1 MRVSLK
7 EMLPDAVGRNRV
19 ICGFNI
25 FGYEDAIAVIEAAEE
40 KQAPVLLMVN
50 RAMAD
55 FMPPEL
61 CGPMLS
67 GLAERSSARIA
78 VHLDHAWDLSVLE
91 RALEGGFSSVMFDG
105 SKKPLEENIKL
116 TARAREIADR
126 YGASLE
132 GEVGTVP
139 YSDLGETDVDMTD
152 AAEAGKFV
160 EETGV
165 DVLAVSVGNI
175 HRLTVP
181 TARIDFSR
189 LREIEEVTSV
199 PLVIHGVSGVPE
211 SEIRKLLPTGVVK
224 FNIGTR
230 LRMAFGKRLQ
240 NEFEKNPG
248 QFDRLQL
255 MQNVIPAVKNAAME
269 SLMVTGW

>member
-25 FGYEDAIAVIEAAEE
+25 FGYEDSVAVIEAAEE
-40 KQAPVLLMVN
+40 KKAPVLLMVN

-55 FMPPEL
+55 FMPPDL

-67 GLAERSSARIA
+67 RLAERSSARIA
-78 VHLDHAWDLSVLE
+78 VHLDHAWDLTAIE
-91 RALEGGFSSVMFDG
+91 RALDGGFSSVMYDG
-105 SKKPLEENIKL
+105 SNKPLAENIEL
-116 TARAREIADR
+116 TARARVLADR

-132 GEVGTVP
+132 GEVGTIP
-139 YSDLGETDVDMTD
+139 YDDLGETEVEMTD
-152 AAEAGKFV
+152 PSEAARFG

-175 HRLTVP
+175 HRLTTP
-181 TARIDFSR
+181 TAKIDFSR
-189 LREIEEVTSV
+189 LGEIERATSI
-199 PLVIHGVSGVPE
+199 PLVIHGVSGLPE
-211 SEIRKLLPTGVVK
+211 TEIRALLQTGVVK

-240 NEFEKNPG
+240 NEFDNDPG
-248 QFDRLQL
+248 QFDRLHL
-255 MQNVIPAVKNAAME
+255 MNKVIPAMRNAAIE
-269 SLMVTGW
+269 SLIVTGW

>member
-25 FGYEDAIAVIEAAEE
+25 FGYEDAVAVIEAAEE
-40 KQAPVLLMVN
+40 KKAPVLLMVN

-55 FMPPEL
+55 FMPPDL

-67 GLAERSSARIA
+67 RLAERSSARIA
-78 VHLDHAWDLSVLE
+78 VHLDHAWDLNVLE
-91 RALEGGFSSVMFDG
+91 RALKSGFSSVMFDG
-105 SKKPLEENIKL
+105 SKKSLRENIEL
-116 TARAREIADR
+116 TAQARVIADR

-139 YSDLGETDVDMTD
+139 YSDLGEIADDMTD
-152 AAEAGKFV
+152 PEEAGRFV

-175 HRLTVP
+175 HRLMTP
-181 TARIDFSR
+181 TAKIDFSR
-189 LREIEEVTSV
+189 LGEIEKMTSV
-199 PLVIHGVSGVPE
+199 PLVIHGVSGITD
-211 SEIRKLLPTGVVK
+211 SDIRKLLPTGVAK

-240 NEFEKNPG
+240 NEFDNDPG

-255 MQNVIPAVKNAAME
+255 MKKVIPAIRNAAVE
-269 SLMVTGW
+269 SLIVTGW